1 MNWNAVNGIIFRHL
15 YNFKHSWDRLAD
27 SFYWPAMD
35 IFLWGFTSVYIAK
48 QAGSIPQIIVVLLSG
63 LILWQVVWRA
73 QYEIS
78 VNLLEEMWNQNIVN
92 LFASPLRV
100 REWVVGAFILGL
112 IKMFFSISF
121 ATILAY
127 IFYKANI
134 FSLGFYLIPF
144 IISLMITGWSIG
156 LIVSGLIVNFGMRI
170 QTIAWGGIF
179 LLAPFSAVYY
189 PISTLPSWAQKVAAF
204 IPTSYIFE
212 GMRTIIFTGKM
223 SEDLLIK
230 SFLLNGLF
238 LCFGIVTFILMF
250 KKSKEKG
257 LARLE

>member
-1 MNWNAVNGIIFRHL
+1 
-15 YNFKHSWDRLAD
+15 
-27 SFYWPAMD
+27 
-35 IFLWGFTSVYIAK
+35 
-48 QAGSIPQIIVVLLSG
+48 
-63 LILWQVVWRA
+63 
-73 QYEIS
+73 
-78 VNLLEEMWNQNIVN
+78 
-92 LFASPLRV
+92 
-100 REWVVGAFILGL
+100 
-112 IKMFFSISF
+112 
-121 ATILAY
+121 
-127 IFYKANI
+127 
-134 FSLGFYLIPF
+134 
-144 IISLMITGWSIG
+144 MITGWSIG